1 MKIDHVHLPVA
12 DLQRSITFYRDALG
26 FQPGFQNEAMASFAE
41 GIVLDQDSVTA
52 PADVTVALDVEDVD
66 AIFDRISAA
75 GAEVEEPPADQS
87 WGVRNMYVRD
97 PDGYVIEFGQPKER
111 VRLRPTL

>member
-12 DLQRSITFYRDALG
+12 DLARSITFYRDVLG
-26 FQPGFQNEAMASFAE
+26 CRPGFQNEAMASFAE
-41 GIVLDQDSVTA
+41 GIVLDRGRVTA
-52 PADVTVALDVEDVD
+52 PGEVTVALDVDDVD

-75 GAEVEEPPADQS
+75 GADVEEPPTDQS

-97 PDGYVIEFGQPKER
+97 PDGYVIEFGQPTG
-111 VRLRPTL
+111 P